1 VILYLDTSALVKL
14 YIEESGSQQVRRAVE
29 ESRIVSTSRV
39 AYVEARAG
47 IARKYREGEFSK
59 EEHDQ
64 VVEDLIRDW
73 DNYFIVEVSES
84 VAKLGGTLTERQSL
98 RGFDAIHL
106 ASALLLRNRTRLDV
120 SFSCFDE
127 RLKAAAEAEGLL
139 VDGE

>member
-1 VILYLDTSALVKL
+1 MILYLDTSALVKL
-14 YIEESGSQQVRRAVE
+14 YIEETGSQEVRRAVE
-29 ESRIVSTSRV
+29 EARIISTSRV

-47 IARKYREGEFSK
+47 IARKYREQELSK

-98 RGFDAIHL
+98 RGFDALHL
-106 ASALLLRNRTRLDV
+106 ASALLLQNRTRLHV

-127 RLKAAAEAEGLL
+127 QLKAAAEVEGLA
-139 VDGE
+139 GKS

>member
-1 VILYLDTSALVKL
+1 MILYLDTSALVKL
-14 YIEESGSQQVRRAVE
+14 YIEEAGSQEVKRLVE
-29 ESRIVSTSRV
+29 EARIVSTSRV

-47 IARKYREGEFSK
+47 IARKYREGELSK
-59 EEHDQ
+59 KEHDQ
-64 VVEDLIRDW
+64 VIEDLIRDW

-84 VAKLGGTLTERQSL
+84 VAKLGGTLTKRQSL

-127 RLKAAAEAEGLL
+127 RLKEAAEAEGLA
-139 VDGE
+139 GEW

>member
-1 VILYLDTSALVKL
+1 MILYLDTSALVKL
-14 YIEESGSQQVRRAVE
+14 YIEEAGSQEVKRAVE
-29 ESRIVSTSRV
+29 EARIVSTSRV

-47 IARKYREGEFSK
+47 IAGKYRERELSK

-106 ASALLLRNRTRLDV
+106 ASALLLQNRTRLDV

-127 RLKAAAEAEGLL
+127 RLKAAAEAEGLA
-139 VDGE
+139 GE